1 MENWKNGQLIGTE
14 PDPEPEEQHPVPP
27 TIEEQ
32 ILALQNA
39 LITSKISG
47 GGITTVTDSSDNQ
60 IKDFKLF
67 GKSEQVTTTGK
78 NLFDISK
85 LSSNM
90 AVEITEDKLVL
101 PQGGAIYFNSLKETS
116 PELKIGDE
124 VFLFGDTTSSLK
136 QVGFHHPTISL
147 PMWTFGNKI
156 TITKEILE
164 SSLLFY
170 SDVSKRTV
178 LQNIMI
184 TKENSKTYEPYT
196 GGQPSPSPEYPQE
209 IKSVGK
215 WNEEKQKYDVDVK
228 ITGKN
233 LFDIVFARNKDNYKP
248 ISGKPYELTGIEYD
262 LVPNTDYVLSIS
274 GKISNPK
281 SNLFIA
287 NDSGRKSLAINNVFH
302 HSVNSLDSGKIYVG
316 FSGISLN
323 NGIPDFES
331 EYFDIQLEVGN
342 ARTKYEPYREPQ
354 IVTLSLDEP
363 LRETGKS
370 KDVLTKDGIVRNVKR
385 ETLETGRKF
394 LDFSPSTNN
403 CRIAFDPKFNV
414 KSDIDLNVKNT
425 HFTKHSVIKYL
436 PSLYLI
442 FTNYELQQI
451 GIDLNGTKK
460 DAEVKLNEFISKNTI
475 EYVYPIREPITEP
488 LPEDFKQAL
497 EKLST
502 YYPTTVI
509 TVDGGEVDPDIEVS
523 YITDTKNY
531 IDQKIAA
538 IGKTVVETQKALL

>member
-47 GGITTVTDSSDNQ
+47 GGITTIKDSSENHM
-60 IKDFKLF
+60 KDFSLI

-101 PQGGAIYFNSLKETS
+101 PQGGAIYFNKLNEIA

-136 QVGFHHPTISL
+136 QVGFHHPTISI

-178 LQNIMI
+178 IQNIMI

-196 GGQPSPSPEYPQE
+196 GGKPSPSPDYPQE

-215 WNEEKQKYDVDVK
+215 WNPETQKYEVDVN

-233 LFDIVFARNKDNYKP
+233 LINASVFEQGYLKSIDI
-248 ISGKPYELTGIEYD
+248 G
-262 LVPNTDYVLSIS
+262 
-274 GKISNPK
+274 
-281 SNLFIA
+281 
-287 NDSGRKSLAINNVFH
+287 
-302 HSVNSLDSGKIYVG
+302 
-316 FSGISLN
+316 
-323 NGIPDFES
+323 
-331 EYFDIQLEVGN
+331 
-342 ARTKYEPYREPQ
+342 
-354 IVTLSLDEP
+354 
-363 LRETGKS
+363 
-370 KDVLTKDGIVRNVKR
+370 
-385 ETLETGRKF
+385 
-394 LDFSPSTNN
+394 
-403 CRIAFDPKFNV
+403 
-414 KSDIDLNVKNT
+414 
-425 HFTKHSVIKYL
+425 
-436 PSLYLI
+436 
-442 FTNYELQQI
+442 
-451 GIDLNGTKK
+451 
-460 DAEVKLNEFISKNTI
+460 
-475 EYVYPIREPITEP
+475 
-488 LPEDFKQAL
+488 
-497 EKLST
+497 
-502 YYPTTVI
+502 
-509 TVDGGEVDPDIEVS
+509 
-523 YITDTKNY
+523 
-531 IDQKIAA
+531 
-538 IGKTVVETQKALL
+538 

>member
-233 LFDIVFARNKDNYKP
+233 LFNKNAAKQGYEFGSAGSDGESTNQKWFVSDFMPVKATTYQ
-248 ISGKPYELTGIEYD
+248 ISGKKTGAGCKLYNKDKVFVKNIQCPFGGIKFDEGIAYFRINGEIKD
-262 LVPNTDYVLSIS
+262 LD
-274 GKISNPK
+274 KIQVEEGGAPT
-281 SNLFIA
+281 L
-287 NDSGRKSLAINNVFH
+287 
-302 HSVNSLDSGKIYVG
+302 
-316 FSGISLN
+316 
-323 NGIPDFES
+323 
-331 EYFDIQLEVGN
+331 
-342 ARTKYEPYREPQ
+342 YEPYKEQ
-354 IVTLSLDEP
+354 TLTLTSDRPITKWDRLVEQGGEIGWLYCTSIKRIDNNMTWYISGPDELEKGNIYFSTIFDDAFGGNQSSFCEKFQNVNLVYEVSGKEKYGCYCDHP
-363 LRETGKS
+363 LATLGHKYFRTPNSTITTSEQW
-370 KDVLTKDGIVRNVKR
+370 KDW
-385 ETLETGRKF
+385 
-394 LDFSPSTNN
+394 
-403 CRIAFDPKFNV
+403 
-414 KSDIDLNVKNT
+414 
-425 HFTKHSVIKYL
+425 
-436 PSLYLI
+436 
-442 FTNYELQQI
+442 
-451 GIDLNGTKK
+451 
-460 DAEVKLNEFISKNTI
+460 ISKNAVEIMYHTKNQ
-475 EYVYPIREPITEP
+475 EFVPLQEEEQNAIR
-488 LPEDFKQAL
+488 AL
-497 EKLST
+497 KT

-509 TVDGGEVDPDIEVS
+509 TIDGGEVDPDVEVT
-523 YITDTKNY
+523 YIADTKNY
-531 IDQKIAA
+531 IDQKIAPV
-538 IGKTVVETQKALL
+538 IKSVVDTQKALL